1 MIAEDLDCGIAMA
14 RKYRNAFRIVTLDG
28 QVINRGGSMTGGST
42 SRSAGVLSRAAE
54 LVGQAA
60 RAQAD
65 FAILPEMFVCPF
77 ANCNFRPNAEEA
89 VGATVQFLSNLAK
102 YHGLYLVAGS
112 IPELNGG
119 KVYNTSY
126 FFDRNGQVL
135 GKHQKMHLFDA
146 VFQDGSVYRESD
158 AIQAGDHITVVQTEF
173 GPVGLAIC
181 FDIRF
186 SELFRLMSLQNVG
199 MIFHPAAFNLST
211 GPAHWDISVR
221 MRALDQQCFLISC
234 APARNMDC
242 VYHSYAHSMIAGPWG
257 EVLRRM
263 VTEEGV
269 TVTELDLDT
278 LPAVRRSLPI
288 LSGRRTDIYDTI
300 CKQERSRL
308 S

>member
-1 MIAEDLDCGIAMA
+1 M
-14 RKYRNAFRIVTLDG
+14 
-28 QVINRGGSMTGGST
+28 
-42 SRSAGVLSRAAE
+42 
-54 LVGQAA
+54 
-60 RAQAD
+60 
-65 FAILPEMFVCPF
+65 
-77 ANCNFRPNAEEA
+77 
-89 VGATVQFLSNLAK
+89 
-102 YHGLYLVAGS
+102 
-112 IPELNGG
+112 
-119 KVYNTSY
+119 
-126 FFDRNGQVL
+126 
-135 GKHQKMHLFDA
+135 
-146 VFQDGSVYRESD
+146 
-158 AIQAGDHITVVQTEF
+158 
-173 GPVGLAIC
+173 GLAIC

-263 VTEEGV
+263 GTEEGV

-278 LPAVRRSLPI
+278 LPTVRRSLPI

>member
-1 MIAEDLDCGIAMA
+1 MRPVKVALCQLDIAEEKAV
-14 RKYRNAFRIVTLDG
+14 N
-28 QVINRGGSMTGGST
+28 
-42 SRSAGVLSRAAE
+42 LSRAAE

-89 VGATVQFLSNLAK
+89 GGATVQFLSNLTK

-186 SELFRLMSLQNVG
+186 SELFRLMSLQNV
-199 MIFHPAAFNLST
+199 
-211 GPAHWDISVR
+211 R

-263 VTEEGV
+263 GTEEGV

>member
-1 MIAEDLDCGIAMA
+1 MALCQLDIAEEKAV
-14 RKYRNAFRIVTLDG
+14 N
-28 QVINRGGSMTGGST
+28 
-42 SRSAGVLSRAAE
+42 LSRAAE

-89 VGATVQFLSNLAK
+89 GGATVQFLSNLAK

-199 MIFHPAAFNLST
+199 MIFT
-211 GPAHWDISVR
+211 GTFPCGCGHWTSSV
-221 MRALDQQCFLISC
+221 F
-234 APARNMDC
+234 
-242 VYHSYAHSMIAGPWG
+242 
-257 EVLRRM
+257 
-263 VTEEGV
+263 
-269 TVTELDLDT
+269 
-278 LPAVRRSLPI
+278 
-288 LSGRRTDIYDTI
+288 
-300 CKQERSRL
+300 
-308 S
+308 

>member
-1 MIAEDLDCGIAMA
+1 MRPVKVALCQLDIAEEKAV
-14 RKYRNAFRIVTLDG
+14 N
-28 QVINRGGSMTGGST
+28 
-42 SRSAGVLSRAAE
+42 LSRAAE

-89 VGATVQFLSNLAK
+89 GGATVQFLSNLAK

-211 GPAHWDISVR
+211 GPAHCPRPQHHFPEPADGIGPPSPR
-221 MRALDQQCFLISC
+221 KTGEDTAGP
-234 APARNMDC
+234 APAATPEQSAPDATAPSQSSEIR
-242 VYHSYAHSMIAGPWG
+242 
-257 EVLRRM
+257 
-263 VTEEGV
+263 
-269 TVTELDLDT
+269 
-278 LPAVRRSLPI
+278 LPA
-288 LSGRRTDIYDTI
+288 GRIAPPPENGYDA
-300 CKQERSRL
+300 
-308 S
+308 

>member
-1 MIAEDLDCGIAMA
+1 
-14 RKYRNAFRIVTLDG
+14 
-28 QVINRGGSMTGGST
+28 
-42 SRSAGVLSRAAE
+42 
-54 LVGQAA
+54 
-60 RAQAD
+60 
-65 FAILPEMFVCPF
+65 
-77 ANCNFRPNAEEA
+77 
-89 VGATVQFLSNLAK
+89 
-102 YHGLYLVAGS
+102 
-112 IPELNGG
+112 
-119 KVYNTSY
+119 
-126 FFDRNGQVL
+126 
-135 GKHQKMHLFDA
+135 
-146 VFQDGSVYRESD
+146 
-158 AIQAGDHITVVQTEF
+158 
-173 GPVGLAIC
+173 
-181 FDIRF
+181 
-186 SELFRLMSLQNVG
+186 MSLQNVG

-263 VTEEGV
+263 GTEEGV

-300 CKQERSRL
+300 CTPERSRL